1 MKKVTLTEEHIE
13 NLVRKV
19 LEEQALDF
27 SKAGATIAAAQN
39 RKSQTQSPE
48 VEKLKKRADSYNNL
62 PDCNVDKKNRM
73 DIIGGTIQEVPN
85 EIKPYIMC
93 WCGGTNQR
101 CKTCS
106 RGTPKVSVV
115 VSKSGKPFCKL
126 G

>member
-1 MKKVTLTEEHIE
+1 MKKITLTE
-13 NLVRKV
+13 KQ
-19 LEEQALDF
+19 LEEMVIKALTEQGLDF

-39 RKSQTQSPE
+39 RKPQTQSPE

-62 PDCNVDKKNRM
+62 PDCNVDSKNRM
-73 DIIGGTIQEVPN
+73 DIIGGTIQGIPN

-93 WCGGTNQR
+93 WCRGTNQR
-101 CKTCS
+101 CITCS
-106 RGTPKVSVV
+106 SGTPKVSVV